1 MNDLE
6 RERNFYRDQY
16 NDLGKRVLR
25 LTEEQTRA
33 SRQARRSQT
42 TATLIRNVY
51 RQLVRS
57 AVPMDEIS
65 EQFLWVISETLSVDR
80 AALFRYKHEKE
91 CFVLQHSL
99 DFPQEIQI
107 DFGPSHLPKEFY
119 SVNSSSSPC
128 DPILESLRR
137 AAGVPYLLWLFDPL
151 AGIALLVGNATEDQH
166 LHRPFEEND
175 REIIKSAL
183 DLFIEIVERR
193 RLEEELTKAQKLESI
208 GLLAGG
214 IAHDFNNIL
223 TTIVMNTQIVRMQLE
238 KGANIVKHLDGLE
251 KAAQRATALTRQLL
265 TFAKGEAPIREIAS
279 ISESLKDTVIF
290 ALRGSSVRCE
300 FSIVDDLWLAKVDTS
315 QISQV
320 INNLVINAKEA
331 MPKGGTIK
339 IKAENLTVKDDK
351 YLPVPKG
358 SYIKLSIE
366 DQGIGI
372 QKGHLLKILDPFF
385 TTKHKGSGL
394 GLAIVHSII
403 KKHGGYIDVQS
414 ELEAGTCFTIFLP
427 AEE

>member
-33 SRQARRSQT
+33 SRQVRRSRT
-42 TATLIRNVY
+42 TARLIHNVY
-51 RQLVRS
+51 RQLVSS

-80 AALFRYKHEKE
+80 AALFRYEHEEE

-99 DFPQEIQI
+99 DFPPETQI
-107 DFGPSHLPKEFY
+107 DFNPPDLPKEFY
-119 SVNSSSSPC
+119 FVNSSSSPC

-137 AAGVPYLLWLFDPL
+137 AAGVPYLLWLFNPL
-151 AGIALLVGNATEDQH
+151 AGFALLVGNATEDQH
-166 LHRPFEEND
+166 LHRPFEKD
-175 REIIKSAL
+175 DQEIIKDSL
-183 DLFIEIVERR
+183 DLFIEIVKRR

-223 TTIVMNTQIVRMQLE
+223 SSIVINTQIAKMQLE
-238 KGANIVKHLDGLE
+238 KGANIAKYLDGLE
-251 KAAQRATALTRQLL
+251 GAAQRATALTQQLL
-265 TFAKGEAPIREIAS
+265 TYAKGGAPIREIAS
-279 ISESLKDTVIF
+279 ISELLKDSAIF
-290 ALRGSSVRCE
+290 ALAGSNVRCE
-300 FSIVDDLWLAKVDTS
+300 FSITDDLLLAKVDTG

-320 INNLVINAKEA
+320 VSNLVINAKEA
-331 MPKGGTIK
+331 MPEGGTIK

-358 SYIKLSIE
+358 AYIKLSIE
-366 DQGIGI
+366 
-372 QKGHLLKILDPFF
+372 
-385 TTKHKGSGL
+385 
-394 GLAIVHSII
+394 
-403 KKHGGYIDVQS
+403 
-414 ELEAGTCFTIFLP
+414 E
-427 AEE
+427 